1 MNYLKSFLPWIAF
14 AVVATQF
21 DWRWSAM
28 TGLVLSVTLVL
39 VARRAGRKAD
49 SLIIEW
55 SGLIFFALI
64 VAFSFSFPNSP
75 LHTYTGALT
84 NVWLAVTA
92 WGSLLL
98 GQPFT
103 LGIARTMT
111 EPEFWNTPV
120 FRRVNV
126 IITIVWAVSFTIGG
140 LGGMALL
147 GYAPHATFALIT
159 LNILCFALP
168 IIFTVRYPRIVRARY
183 QQKAA

>member
-21 DWRWSAM
+21 DWRWSAL
-28 TGLVLSVTLVL
+28 TGLVLSVALVL

-49 SLIIEW
+49 SLVIEL
-55 SGLIFFALI
+55 SGLIFFTLLTV
-64 VAFSFSFPNSP
+64 VAFSFPTSP

-92 WGSLLL
+92 WGSILL

-111 EPEFWNTPV
+111 PRELWNTPV

-126 IITIVWAVSFTIGG
+126 IITLVWAVSFTISG

-147 GYAPHATFALIT
+147 AYDPHGTFALVT
-159 LNILCFALP
+159 LSVLSFAIP
-168 IIFTVRYPRIVRARY
+168 IVFTIRYPRIVRARY
-183 QQKAA
+183 EQKAA